1 MKKILKTIKKKTTS
15 TLKCVYNT
23 YSRNFM
29 EFYGPTI
36 KSGVN
41 PFI

>member
-15 TLKCVYNT
+15 TLKRAYNA
-23 YSRNFM
+23 YSRNFI